1 MSARANK
8 TINARSARLA
18 DELRQLQARQAHGAG
33 MIPSLRVYPTPDPHG
48 NRAQRRAAARR
59 GGRR

>member
-1 MSARANK
+1 MSNRTVK
-8 TINARSARLA
+8 TITARSARLA
-18 DELRQLQARQAHGAG
+18 DELRQLQARQAHGSA
-33 MIPSLRVYPTPDPHG
+33 MIPSLHADPTPDPHG